1 MSTDTMTER
10 EARELEGLV
19 DIDPREDV
27 KLIQDIA
34 QFHALKSQIKALE
47 KQADDIK
54 VGMLKELANRNAQG
68 LVLEGFVFARRSE
81 VQTTSVD
88 TAKLKVL
95 APKTYEKVLRT
106 TTSVRFTAPRKQ
118 D

>member
-1 MSTDTMTER
+1 MSANTMTEL

-19 DIDPREDV
+19 DIDPRKNSKIIVEV
-27 KLIQDIA
+27 A
-34 QFHALKSQIKALE
+34 EYHAIKSQIKALE
-47 KQADDIK
+47 KQADERK
-54 VGMLKELANRNAQG
+54 VSLLKELADHNAEAF
-68 LVLEGFVFARRSE
+68 VLDGAVIARRTE

-95 APKTYEKVLRT
+95 APKTYAKVLRT
-106 TTSVRFTAPRKQ
+106 TTSIRFTAPRKQ